1 MKKTVRIFAVA
12 IVAIMLCLSL
22 TSCFGT
28 KLSGEYES
36 KVDVGIAEYQ
46 VVYEFKGSKV
56 TVTEKSTVIGN
67 VKKNTYEGTYKIE
80 GKDDEME
87 ITFDFEDEGA
97 VAKDG
102 TKTLKIED
110 DYIVIGGQTYVKDV
124 D

>member
-1 MKKTVRIFAVA
+1 MKKNVRIFAVA

-36 KVDVGIAEYQ
+36 LVDVGLVSYK

-56 TVTEKSTVIGN
+56 TVTEKSTIIGN
-67 VKKNTYEGTYKIE
+67 VAKYTYEGTYKIE
-80 GKDDEME
+80 GDEDEME
-87 ITFDFEDEGA
+87 ITFEFEDEGT
-97 VAKDG
+97 VAKNG
-102 TKTLKIED
+102 TKTLVIKDE
-110 DYIVIGGQTYVKDV
+110 YILIGGHQYNKVV